1 MALPLGKLTILIGA
15 VYLTGSKFKT
25 LLEYSYSLNTSEEK
39 FMFSF
44 SVNAPTSLI
53 GSAFSKE
60 GGLPDVSN
68 LVSGAFKMVFRQ
80 LKQDEPSKSASK
92 PHDDVLV
99 AQVNSLR
106 HEIQLLGSNRP
117 ITIVSPSGS
126 GGRNYG
132 LIIIVGVIG
141 YGYVWWKGWKLP
153 DFMFATRRSLSD
165 ACNNVGNQ
173 IDGFYSSLKASSRAL
188 LFTGT
193 KRELSSEID
202 MMGRR
207 LDANTEVIQETIQ
220 EVAKLQDGTSFIK
233 DDVKA
238 VFDAFENLA
247 SKVCRIEGNQ
257 ALPSTSSLPALE
269 AAPMAPSSKTLSL
282 PPASPDESQSPS
294 TPNVAQKSRGLLQ
307 HTQSMSGLKD
317 INESS
322 SSHNTSSNGI
332 YFGGN
337 GASGS
342 SSGVLG
348 RFSIARIMRTRTVV
362 NTVSTN

>member
-15 VYLTGSKFKT
+15 G
-25 LLEYSYSLNTSEEK
+25 
-39 FMFSF
+39 
-44 SVNAPTSLI
+44 LI

-173 IDGFYSSLKASSRAL
+173 IDGFYSSLK
-188 LFTGT
+188 GT

-220 EVAKLQDGTSFIK
+220 EVCRLNVDKNFCFTAVSRLS
-233 DDVKA
+233 DD
-238 VFDAFENLA
+238 D
-247 SKVCRIEGNQ
+247 
-257 ALPSTSSLPALE
+257 
-269 AAPMAPSSKTLSL
+269 
-282 PPASPDESQSPS
+282 
-294 TPNVAQKSRGLLQ
+294 
-307 HTQSMSGLKD
+307 
-317 INESS
+317 
-322 SSHNTSSNGI
+322 SNCFLYNI
-332 YFGGN
+332 
-337 GASGS
+337 S
-342 SSGVLG
+342 
-348 RFSIARIMRTRTVV
+348 
-362 NTVSTN
+362 

>member
-15 VYLTGSKFKT
+15 G
-25 LLEYSYSLNTSEEK
+25 
-39 FMFSF
+39 
-44 SVNAPTSLI
+44 LI
-53 GSAFSKE
+53 GSAFAKE

-173 IDGFYSSLKASSRAL
+173 IDGFYSSLK
-188 LFTGT
+188 GT

-257 ALPSTSSLPALE
+257 DITLRGVGALHAQCQENQRIQESNKALPSTSSLPALE